1 MLLPS
6 SQKGINLKNISTTVW
21 LQQWNE
27 GNVSSNNATI
37 RTIVAEPYVQLVTHQ
52 LAVSSY

>member
-1 MLLPS
+1 MLLPLN
-6 SQKGINLKNISTTVW
+6 QKGINLKNISTTVW

-27 GNVSSNNATI
+27 WNVSSSNATI
-37 RTIVAEPYVQLVTHQ
+37 RTIVAEAYVQLVTHQ